1 MPRKR
6 GTGSASLATCA
17 AWGHWSCERVG
28 RGGPERWAAG
38 SNSPRFRRRVSPLRT
53 ERFTLRSSFRVQLV
67 RFRSVGSC
75 ESLDIAVGM
84 IDLPESGDVRAVLP
98 IMKTCEVVELIEA
111 PPGLI
116 GLDCRY
122 PMACSPSP
130 LDGMATVFAASA
142 SGSCRMHGTPP
153 PPAGRHA
160 AVRKR
165 TSGQRAKRARVHD
178 GDGNELDPAAIPC
191 HGSKPNVRAC

>member
-1 MPRKR
+1 MPL
-6 GTGSASLATCA
+6 GA
-17 AWGHWSCERVG
+17 AWFLLAIVIILRH
-28 RGGPERWAAG
+28 AA
-38 SNSPRFRRRVSPLRT
+38 
-53 ERFTLRSSFRVQLV
+53 TLRRATQYYTHYGTLSSSFRVQLV

-122 PMACSPSP
+122 PMA
-130 LDGMATVFAASA
+130 LTAE
-142 SGSCRMHGTPP
+142 RR
-153 PPAGRHA
+153 GR
-160 AVRKR
+160 
-165 TSGQRAKRARVHD
+165 
-178 GDGNELDPAAIPC
+178 
-191 HGSKPNVRAC
+191 